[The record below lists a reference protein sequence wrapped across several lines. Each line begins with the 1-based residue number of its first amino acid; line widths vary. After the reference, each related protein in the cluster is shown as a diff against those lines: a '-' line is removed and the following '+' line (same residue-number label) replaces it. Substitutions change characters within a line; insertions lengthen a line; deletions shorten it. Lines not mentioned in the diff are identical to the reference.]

1 VIHDGPPDG
10 RLEQPETP
18 GATLR
23 ESTATPA
30 MDITQETRFA
40 IVMYGGVSL
49 AIYINGVAQE
59 LLRLVRATAASPSTP
74 GVPMLNTDS
83 LRGTEKIYRRLGQML
98 GREGAEERSPV
109 DASSPI
115 RTRFVV
121 DILSGTSAGGIN
133 AVFLAKAIANN
144 QDISELRRLWLEEGD
159 IEKLIN
165 DGRGQSP
172 LKRLRQPK
180 PKSLLDSQRML
191 DVLRFALDGMDKASP
206 PTPAASLADELDLF
220 ITTTDLQGLPVS
232 LRLADGVVQ
241 ERRHRNVFQLRYDRR
256 PGTARNDF
264 RPQNNAF
271 LAFVSRC
278 TSAFPF
284 AFEPMSL
291 GQLGGPKAVEE
302 WADFFPTYREP
313 ETKMVPAA
321 LRERPFADGGYL
333 DNKPFSY
340 ALDALAF
347 RRSNVPVDRKLIYIE
362 PSPED
367 LLANSPRDETP
378 NAIENV
384 AAALFLAR
392 YETIREDLQRI
403 LARNRVMERVGV
415 FLENTERD
423 LGQYPEAQPITGED
437 FATRDLDEMI
447 LQEGVGYGGYHR
459 LKVANLTDDIA
470 RLVSRTLE
478 FDEDSDEFLAIRYL
492 VREWRQSRFAA
503 NPRRSALP
511 GQETENAFLVKYDL
525 GYRLRRLS
533 FVLDKIDQLLTL
545 GPKAKEMVEIHAKIE
560 LPPTGEERAQFRREL
575 MRMRDALTAV
585 FRTLRRAYDSLATAG
600 AGNPLALAVAATG
613 LTRRDLAEILAPK
626 RDAERVAKATEVLSS
641 RADAFDDLAEAL
653 ANEVETRTNAAAAD
667 ADRILEPEPGA
678 AQYAAIA
685 TSIVSHYYLF
695 FDRYDLLAYPLLYTA
710 GVSGEYTQVDV
721 LRISPRDAPRL
732 VDESSQ
738 PRRKLAGTAFMNFG
752 AFLDAGWRRND
763 FLWGRLDGAERL
775 ISALLPEKRDEVVR
789 ERLIKRAQVA
799 ILKEEV
805 VSADASTL
813 SQLLADAM
821 AGTEEGDQSEKAL
834 RNLVARNFG
843 TPINAPL
850 HAALRRSLAP
860 SALHAFFA
868 SGYEVGRRL
877 NPRRL
882 LSVIA
887 RCTHVIGGMLETVAA
902 SYRLSGK
909 PGLWLSRA
917 GRVFWG
923 LVEVAV
929 PRSLGTLFWHHWLG
943 VLYILELLVVFG
955 GLALSFKG
963 IYQFGLIALSI
974 TLALHFVTLLIGDY
988 VIGQRR
994 WLRILGMCLILAV
1007 LGLAVVGADRIFD
1020 LLSRIRALLS

>member
-1 VIHDGPPDG
+1 VIHDALPDG
-10 RLEQPETP
+10 KLEQPGTR
-18 GATLR
+18 GATGR
-23 ESTATPA
+23 EAAAAPA
-30 MDITQETRFA
+30 LDITQETRFA

-59 LLRLVRATAASPSTP
+59 LLRLVRATAPGPSTP
-74 GVPMLNTDS
+74 GVPMLDTDS

-144 QDISELRRLWLEEGD
+144 QDISELRRLWIEEGD

-191 DVLRFALDGMDKASP
+191 DVLRSALDGMDKASP
-206 PTPAASLADELDLF
+206 PTPGASLAEELDLF
-220 ITTTDLQGLPVS
+220 ITTTDLHGLPVP
-232 LRLADGVVQ
+232 LRLADAFVQ

-271 LAFVSRC
+271 LGFVARC

-284 AFEPMSL
+284 AFEPMTL
-291 GQLGGPKAVEE
+291 GQLGRPKAVEE
-302 WADFFPTYREP
+302 WADFFPAYREP

-347 RRSNVPVDRKLIYIE
+347 RRSNVPVDRKLLYIE

-367 LLANSPRDETP
+367 LLASPPSDETP
-378 NAIENV
+378 NALENV

-403 LARNRVMERVGV
+403 LARNRVMERVGR
-415 FLENTERD
+415 FLEGTERD
-423 LGQYPEAQPITGED
+423 LEQDPEAQPITSDD
-437 FATRDLDEMI
+437 FATRDLGEMI
-447 LQEGVGYGGYHR
+447 RQEGVGYGGYHR

-492 VREWRQSRFAA
+492 VRAWRQSRFAP
-503 NPRRSALP
+503 NQEPTLP
-511 GQETENAFLVKYDL
+511 GRETENAFLVKFDL

-533 FVLDKIDQLLTL
+533 FVLDKVDQLLCL
-545 GPKAKEMVEIHAKIE
+545 GPEAKEMVEIHAKIE

-585 FRTLRRAYDSLATAG
+585 FMTLRRAYDSLATAG

-613 LTRRDLAEILAPK
+613 LTRRDLAEILAP
-626 RDAERVAKATEVLSS
+626 RGDTERVVKATEVLSS
-641 RADAFDDLAEAL
+641 RAAAFDDLAEAL

-738 PRRKLAGTAFMNFG
+738 SRRKLAGTAFMNFG

-775 ISALLPEKRDEVVR
+775 ISALLPDPRDAQVR

-821 AGTEEGDQSEKAL
+821 AGTEEGDQSEKSL
-834 RNLVARNFG
+834 RNLVAQNFG

-850 HAALRRSLAP
+850 QAALRRSLAP
-860 SALHAFFA
+860 AALHAFFA

-902 SYRLSGK
+902 SYRVSGK
-909 PGLWLSRA
+909 PGVWISRA

-929 PRSLGTLFWHHWLG
+929 PRSLGSLFWHHWLG

-955 GLALSFKG
+955 GLALSLKG

-974 TLALHFVTLLIGDY
+974 TLALHFVTLLLGDY
-988 VIGQRR
+988 VIGKRR

>member
-1 VIHDGPPDG
+1 MIHDGQPDG
-10 RLEQPETP
+10 KLEHPEAP

-49 AIYINGVAQE
+49 AIYINGVSQE

-74 GVPMLNTDS
+74 SVPMLDTGS

-144 QDISELRRLWLEEGD
+144 QDISGLRRLWIEEGD

-206 PTPAASLADELDLF
+206 PTPAASLAEELDLF
-220 ITTTDLQGLPVS
+220 ITTTDLHGLPVP
-232 LRLADGVVQ
+232 LRLADAFVQ

-284 AFEPMSL
+284 AFEPMTL
-291 GQLGGPKAVEE
+291 GQLGRPKALEE
-302 WADFFPTYREP
+302 WADFFPSYRDP
-313 ETKMVPAA
+313 ETKMVPAS

-347 RRSNVPVDRKLIYIE
+347 RRSNVPVDRKLLYIE

-367 LLANSPRDETP
+367 LLASPPGDETP
-378 NAIENV
+378 NALENV
-384 AAALFLAR
+384 AAALYLAR

-403 LARNRVMERVGV
+403 LARNRVMERVGR
-415 FLENTERD
+415 FLEGTERD
-423 LGQYPEAQPITGED
+423 LGQDPEAKPIARDD
-437 FATRDLDEMI
+437 FASCDLRDMI
-447 LQEGVGYGGYHR
+447 HQEGVGYGGYHR

-492 VREWRQSRFAA
+492 VREWRLSRFA
-503 NPRRSALP
+503 PDREQLTP
-511 GQETENAFLVKYDL
+511 GQETENVFLVKFDL

-533 FVLDKIDQLLTL
+533 FVLDKIDQLLIL
-545 GPKAKEMVEIHAKIE
+545 GRQAKEMVEIHAKSE
-560 LPPTGEERAQFRREL
+560 LPPTGDERAQFRREL
-575 MRMRDALTAV
+575 MRMRGALTAV
-585 FRTLRRAYDSLATAG
+585 FMTLRRAYDSLATAG
-600 AGNPLALAVAATG
+600 EGNPLALAVDSTG
-613 LTRRDLAEILAPK
+613 LTRGDLAEILK
-626 RDAERVAKATEVLSS
+626 LRRDSERVEKAKEVLLS

-653 ANEVETRTNAAAAD
+653 ANEVETRTSAAAAD
-667 ADRILEPEPGA
+667 ADRILEPEQGA
-678 AQYAAIA
+678 ARYAAIA
-685 TSIVSHYYLF
+685 TSIVSHYYLL

-775 ISALLPEKRDEVVR
+775 ISALLPEKRDAVVR

-821 AGTEEGDQSEKAL
+821 AGTEEGDQSEEAL
-834 RNLVARNFG
+834 RNLVTRSFG

-850 HAALRRSLAP
+850 QAALRRSLAP
-860 SALHAFFA
+860 AALHAFFA

-929 PRSLGTLFWHHWLG
+929 PRGLGSLFWHHWVG

-955 GLALSFKG
+955 GLALNLKG

-974 TLALHFVTLLIGDY
+974 TLALHFVTLLLGDY
-988 VIGQRR
+988 VVGHRR
-994 WLRILGMCLILAV
+994 WLRILGMLVALVV

>member
-1 VIHDGPPDG
+1 MIHDGPPDG
-10 RLEQPETP
+10 GLEQPETP
-18 GATLR
+18 GATHR
-23 ESTATPA
+23 ESTGTPP
-30 MDITQETRFA
+30 MEITQETRFA

-74 GVPMLNTDS
+74 GVPMLKTDS

-109 DASSPI
+109 DANSPI

-121 DILSGTSAGGIN
+121 DVLSGTSAGGIN

-144 QDISELRRLWLEEGD
+144 QDISGLRRLWIEEGD

-165 DGRGQSP
+165 DGRGQSA
-172 LKRLRQPK
+172 LKRLRRPK

-191 DVLRFALDGMDKASP
+191 DVLHSALDGMDKASP

-367 LLANSPRDETP
+367 LLANPSRDETP

-423 LGQYPEAQPITGED
+423 LGQYPEARPITGED
-437 FATRDLDEMI
+437 FETRELDEMI

-492 VREWRQSRFAA
+492 VREWRRSRFAPNRQA
-503 NPRRSALP
+503 
-511 GQETENAFLVKYDL
+511 GKETENAFLVKFDL

-533 FVLDKIDQLLTL
+533 FVLDKVDQLRCL
-545 GPKAKEMVEIHAKIE
+545 GPQAKELVEIHAKIE

-575 MRMRDALTAV
+575 MRMRGALTAV
-585 FRTLRRAYDSLATAG
+585 FTTLRRAYDLLATAG
-600 AGNPLALAVAATG
+600 PGNPLALAVAATG
-613 LTRRDLAEILAPK
+613 LTRRDLAEILELSEEAK
-626 RDAERVAKATEVLSS
+626 REEKAIEVLSS
-641 RADAFDDLAEAL
+641 RVDAFDDLAEAL
-653 ANEVETRTNAAAAD
+653 ANEVGTRTSAAAAD
-667 ADRILEPEPGA
+667 ADRILEPESGA
-678 AQYAAIA
+678 ARYSAIA
-685 TSIVSHYYLF
+685 TSIVSHFYFF

-721 LRISPRDAPRL
+721 LRISPRDAPGL
-732 VDESSQ
+732 VNEASQ
-738 PRRKLAGTAFMNFG
+738 SRRKLAGTAFMNFG

-775 ISALLPEKRDEVVR
+775 ISALLPDRDRVVR
-789 ERLIKRAQVA
+789 DRLIKRAQVS

-834 RNLVARNFG
+834 RNLVARSFG

-850 HAALRRSLAP
+850 QAALRRSLSP
-860 SALHAFFA
+860 TALHAFFA

-917 GRVFWG
+917 GRLFWG
-923 LVEVAV
+923 LVEVAI
-929 PRSLGTLFWHHWLG
+929 PRSLGSLFWHHWVG
-943 VLYILELLVVFG
+943 VLYILELLGVFG
-955 GLALSFKG
+955 GLILNLKG

-974 TLALHFVTLLIGDY
+974 TLALHFVTLLLGDY
-988 VIGQRR
+988 VVGQRR
-994 WLRILGMCLILAV
+994 WLRVLGMLVALVI